1 MNIAKHMEAIF
12 VAIIAIAAATS
23 MATASVPKFR
33 ATPAP
38 VVASADAVPTHVV
51 YVSAKRLSAEE
62 KAAL

>member
-1 MNIAKHMEAIF
+1 MNIAKNMEAIF

-23 MATASVPKFR
+23 IATASVPKFR
-33 ATPAP
+33 AAPAT
-38 VVASADAVPTHVV
+38 VVASADVTHVV